1 MTDVV
6 ASTEAYTKAL
16 LHCYKYPSQAVLGFL
31 VGKHTGA
38 GNAQRYVSDVY
49 PLFHSIPMGSP
60 HPMLEV
66 AYAHCESS
74 AKTHGLSLLG
84 VYLANERRTD
94 RVLSPLQTQPLLRY
108 FSSRLDSA
116 VLVWFIDN
124 DSLTGPP
131 TGRSITAFEYS
142 AGGGAS
148 VGSPVP
154 RPSEMPPAA
163 WLSFGEWNSDTLSA
177 DKPVSEEAALE
188 SVNNALE
195 AFAQFKL
202 ADFEDHLEDPRL
214 DYIGQPLSSLMNRK

>member
-16 LHCYKYPSQAVLGFL
+16 LHCYKYPSHAVLGFL
-31 VGKHTGA
+31 VGKRTGA
-38 GNAQRYVSDVY
+38 GNASRYVSDVY
-49 PLFHSIPMGSP
+49 PLFHTILMGSP

-66 AYAHCESS
+66 AYAHCQSS
-74 AKTHGLSLLG
+74 AKTNGLSLLG

-94 RVLSPLQTQPLLRY
+94 RMLSPCQTQPLLGY
-108 FSSRLDSA
+108 FAARLGGSL
-116 VLVWFIDN
+116 LVWFVDN

-131 TGRSITAFEYS
+131 TARSITAFEYA
-142 AGGGAS
+142 AGTGAT
-148 VGSPVP
+148 VPSPVP
-154 RPSEMPPAA
+154 RPSEMPAAA

-177 DKPVSEEAALE
+177 DKPVAEEAALE

-214 DYIGQPLSSLMNRK
+214 DYIVQPLASLMNRQ